1 MFLVSDTQANRHAK
15 IRGYLET
22 EPEIA
27 VLLSAADFEWTVR
40 RAILM
45 LAHAPTKEIRE
56 ELLHCHGAD
65 AYLRCWAK
73 YVTPQRARR
82 LPDIVP
88 NWPDFKEHGMKL
100 RHRII
105 HGTVGS
111 VGGDYV
117 RVRVGYIL
125 DASVAVAQF
134 AEQNGKSVYSRLVA
148 RR

>member
-1 MFLVSDTQANRHAK
+1 MFLVSDTQANPHAK
-15 IRGYLET
+15 IRGYLDT
-22 EPEIA
+22 EPAIA

-40 RAILM
+40 RAILK
-45 LAHAPTKEIRE
+45 LSHAPTREIRA
-56 ELLHCHGAD
+56 ELLNCHGAE
-65 AYLRCWAK
+65 AYQRAWAK
-73 YVTPQRARR
+73 FVTPHRAKR
-82 LPDIVP
+82 LTEVVPDWV
-88 NWPDFKEHGMKL
+88 NFRDHGMKL

-117 RVRVGYIL
+117 RIRVGYIM

-134 AEQNGKSVYSRLVA
+134 AEQHGKSVYSRLVA